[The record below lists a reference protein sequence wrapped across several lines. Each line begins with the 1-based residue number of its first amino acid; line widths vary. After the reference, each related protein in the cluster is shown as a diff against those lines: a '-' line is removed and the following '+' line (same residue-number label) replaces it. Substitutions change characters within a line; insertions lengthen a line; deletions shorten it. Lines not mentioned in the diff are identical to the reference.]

1 MTITMAVGLL
11 SLPTELIC
19 YILILLNPRDV
30 SHCAMTCNTFLV
42 AVRNSVEIQYKL
54 EIYAQG
60 LISTETATTKSD
72 SISSKMRSFKK
83 LASMWQSDFHANIIF
98 ETAVATAIP
107 HALGI
112 PPPIQSV
119 KCGLWWTHLASKKFC
134 VQDCRTNT
142 KLSRTWSE
150 NDWLP
155 DFDAFDPLQDLI
167 VIFSSPHSFT
177 VTNAEQDHRIFSVEF
192 RLGSSHCPH
201 PDAVCAYLECKHS
214 FAAPGYYRAVF
225 ARQPIIRGDRIFVF
239 YRMGDKNDSSSS
251 GMFIQVI
258 NWRKGYAYNH
268 FLCQPHSHVYVVD
281 GQKIVVINSEGAIY
295 LYTLHGLDGP
305 PQCRITYHLPKCLH
319 LRNIHVRGH
328 PSFHGTPAHPELMPS
343 YVPCLESQIMVLIFS
358 LAGQDAILVVNMAIF
373 SDVALHS
380 DMPIEIPWSDWG
392 PRYTCYFPHHIS
404 HHISVFGS
412 KMAYALPQDHIPNP
426 GQRLEGLSTEGYFY
440 VHIWDFNKRV
450 IARSE
455 YINDPKS
462 PDLLICKP
470 GPMPGSFGEDI
481 LPNHAYTATIC
492 HTPFPTRGS
501 SLFLEQDRLT
511 LTWAQQNEISIQVIS
526 SVQTEAETTYVV
538 Y

>member
-1 MTITMAVGLL
+1 MAVGLL

-83 LASMWQSDFHANIIF
+83 LASMWQSDFHANTIF
-98 ETAVATAIP
+98 ETAVATTIHMLYASP
-107 HALGI
+107 TNPVCEMWTLVDAPGI
-112 PPPIQSV
+112 EKILRS
-119 KCGLWWTHLASKKFC
+119 GLQNEYKT
-134 VQDCRTNT
+134 
-142 KLSRTWSE
+142 
-150 NDWLP
+150 LP
-155 DFDAFDPLQDLI
+155 DMDLI
-167 VIFSSPHSFT
+167 VIFYSPHSFT
-177 VTNAEQDHRIFSVEF
+177 VTNAEQDQDHRIFSVEF

-201 PDAVCAYLECKHS
+201 PDAVCAYLECKHT
-214 FAAPGYYRAVF
+214 FAAPGYYCAVF

-239 YRMGDKNDSSSS
+239 YRMGDKNDPSSS

-258 NWRKGYAYNH
+258 NWRKGYAYN
-268 FLCQPHSHVYVVD
+268 Q
-281 GQKIVVINSEGAIY
+281 N
-295 LYTLHGLDGP
+295 GL
-305 PQCRITYHLPKCLH
+305 RSSA
-319 LRNIHVRGH
+319 R
-328 PSFHGTPAHPELMPS
+328 S
-343 YVPCLESQIMVLIFS
+343 YS
-358 LAGQDAILVVNMAIF
+358 
-373 SDVALHS
+373 
-380 DMPIEIPWSDWG
+380 
-392 PRYTCYFPHHIS
+392 
-404 HHISVFGS
+404 
-412 KMAYALPQDHIPNP
+412 NP

-526 SVQTEAETTYVV
+526 SVQTEAETTEGSKKERITNLQGIGGLNSEVW
-538 Y
+538 